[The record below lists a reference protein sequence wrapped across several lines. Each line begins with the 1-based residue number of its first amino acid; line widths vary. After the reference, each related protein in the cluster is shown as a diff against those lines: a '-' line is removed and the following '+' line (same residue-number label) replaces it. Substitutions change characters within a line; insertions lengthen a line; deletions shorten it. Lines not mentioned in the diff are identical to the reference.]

1 MTDAPEIIRRWEQ
14 LAAERVVFESTWQDV
29 ADYELGRRDFLTKRT
44 QGERRDTKLFDTT
57 AMQSA
62 DFLASSLHGFMTNP
76 STRWFELRIDDDY
89 LEKSEPVQLWLEDAA
104 DRMFAVFADPDGMHA
119 QACHEFY
126 LDLGS
131 FGTAGMFIG
140 DAPGKGVIYQTRAL
154 GELYVAENAAG
165 RIDMVFRKF
174 SLSARQAK
182 QEFGDRAP
190 PKVEQA
196 LANNKPHEMF
206 EFVHAVYPRHE
217 YDGQKQDSG
226 NMPFES
232 CYVSLADKTK
242 VSEGGFREL
251 PYMIARWSKD
261 AGETYGR
268 GPGWSALAE
277 QMMLHAMSKTML
289 KAAQK
294 RADPP
299 LLVADDGVML
309 PVRTVPGG
317 LNFGR
322 MDANRQ
328 EFIRAL
334 KTEGDVGLTLEIM
347 EQRRQAVRDAFY
359 TGILQM
365 LRDPR
370 MTAEQVRALQDE
382 MMRLM
387 GPTLGRLQS
396 EFLGPM
402 IDRTFAIMAR
412 QMLFDDPPEEL
423 AGREIR
429 VEYVSPLA
437 KMQKAGQANAVVKTL
452 QVAGEMAAFAP
463 ETLDNID
470 PDQAIRI
477 ISEANGAPM
486 KVLRD
491 PRVVQAM
498 RRAKQ
503 EEARRQATLAATEQ
517 MAGAVGKVA
526 PMVKNMMPQEGAA

>member
-1 MTDAPEIIRRWEQ
+1 MTDAPDTIRRWEQ
-14 LAAERVVFESTWQDV
+14 LAAERVVFESTWQDI
-29 ADYELGRRDFLTKRT
+29 ADYLLGRRDFLTKRT

-62 DFLASSLHGFMTNP
+62 DFLSSSLHGFMTNP
-76 STRWFELRIDDDY
+76 STRWFELRIDDDV
-89 LEKSEPVQLWLEDAA
+89 LEQSEAVQLWLEDAA
-104 DRMFAVFADPDGMHA
+104 DRMFAVFADPDGTHA

-131 FGTAGMFIG
+131 FGTAGMFVG
-140 DAPGKGVIYQTRAL
+140 DAPGKGVLYQTRAL
-154 GELYVAENAAG
+154 GEIFIAEDAAG
-165 RIDMVFRKF
+165 RIDTVFRKF

-182 QEFGDRAP
+182 QEFGDRCP

-196 LANNKPHEMF
+196 LANNKPQEMF
-206 EFVHAVYPRHE
+206 EFIHAVHPRRE
-217 YDGQKQDSG
+217 YDGQKRDPG
-226 NMPFES
+226 NMPFAS

-242 VSEGGFREL
+242 ISEGGFQEL
-251 PYMIARWSKD
+251 PYMVARWSKD

-268 GPGWSALAE
+268 GPGWSALVE
-277 QMMLHAMSKTML
+277 QKMLHAMSKTML

-322 MDANRQ
+322 MDGNRQ

-334 KTEGDVGLTLEIM
+334 KTEGDVGLTLELM
-347 EQRRQAVRDAFY
+347 EQRRQMVRDAFY
-359 TGILQM
+359 VGILQM

-396 EFLGPM
+396 EFLGPK
-402 IDRTFAIMAR
+402 IDRTFSIMAR
-412 QMLFDDPPEEL
+412 QMLFADPPPEL
-423 AGREIR
+423 GGRTIR

-437 KMQKAGQANAVVKTL
+437 KMQKSSQANAVIKTM
-452 QVAGEMAAFAP
+452 QAAGEMATFAP
-463 ETLDNID
+463 DVLDNID
-470 PDQAIRI
+470 HDKAIRI

-491 PRVVQAM
+491 PKVRDAM
-498 RRAKQ
+498 RQAKQ
-503 EEARRQATLAATEQ
+503 QEAARQAQLASMEQ
-517 MAGAVGKVA
+517 MAGAVGKA
-526 PMVKNMMPQEGAA
+526 TPAIKAMVPQGAA